1 MFVAICP
8 FYCVEPVTPALPF
21 SSSSVAHS
29 RDARSLQEYRS
40 LGMKTFEEVDAFNE
54 QGGLRKKDSSI
65 NNQPGRSKL
74 QRILVDG
81 FALERELRDM
91 EAGFAADKVR
101 DGAATVPEGR
111 GSNGLQLW
119 RAKRGVTLDLTS
131 LPDSAPLNEE
141 ERRLCTNERYL
152 PAQYLA
158 IKADVLRLQQRNG
171 LVRTGDMLG
180 LPYAVDGERL
190 IRLLGFFARMEW
202 ITTK

>member
-1 MFVAICP
+1 
-8 FYCVEPVTPALPF
+8 
-21 SSSSVAHS
+21 
-29 RDARSLQEYRS
+29 
-40 LGMKTFEEVDAFNE
+40 MKTFEEVDAFNE

-81 FALERELRDM
+81 FALEKELRDM
-91 EAGFAADKVR
+91 GAGFAADMVQNS
-101 DGAATVPEGR
+101 ASTVPEGR

-158 IKADVLRLQQRNG
+158 IKADILRIQQTKG
-171 LVRTGDMLG
+171 LVTKADILA

-202 ITTK
+202 ITSG